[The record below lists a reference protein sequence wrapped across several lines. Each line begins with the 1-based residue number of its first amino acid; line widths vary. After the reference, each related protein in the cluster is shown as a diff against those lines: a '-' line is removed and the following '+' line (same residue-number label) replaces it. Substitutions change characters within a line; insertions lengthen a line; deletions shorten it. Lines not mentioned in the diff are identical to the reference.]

1 MPPVVLLRAPII
13 AKSGPAVAQ
22 AFRIQDRG
30 DRCQLV
36 CPEMIFVSAS
46 TKMFGVVSTF
56 VVSKKK
62 DSKSAEGNL
71 VGALPPPGTK
81 IKETK

>member
-1 MPPVVLLRAPII
+1 
-13 AKSGPAVAQ
+13 
-22 AFRIQDRG
+22 
-30 DRCQLV
+30 
-36 CPEMIFVSAS
+36 MIFVSAS